1 MEFNA
6 RYVLNGIFAVVVVVA
21 VFGFVYWLKNTGGFG
36 ERVAYQVRFSVPI
49 SGLSTGSDVLFNGVK
64 VGQVNGIRLDPS
76 QPGQLV
82 AIISIAKFTPLRTDT
97 VAGVDYAGLTGAA
110 SILLTGGSADAP
122 PLPPDGSAVLVADP
136 GDSRS
141 WTQKASRILGRLDD
155 LLERN
160 DGRFDA
166 ILSGL
171 ERLAGGSSTK
181 EQAITHDLP
190 MAADFPPLAEL
201 PEWQMAVA
209 EPSVV
214 LALNTDRILEGIGD
228 AGSKPLGDAR
238 WADSL
243 PNLFQARIIQSFE
256 NAGYTNVLRPADA
269 ADPDYS
275 LVIDIR
281 GFWLTETAA
290 PQANIDLMVRIIDRN
305 GAVVAVRRFQEQHPA
320 AALAEDAAVSALRA
334 AFKSVAAEL
343 VNWTAASI
351 Q

>member
-6 RYVLNGIFAVVVVVA
+6 RYVLNGIFAVAVVIA
-21 VFGFVYWLKNTGGFG
+21 MFGFIYWLKNTGGFG
-36 ERVAYQVRFSVPI
+36 ERVTYQVRFSVPI
-49 SGLSTGSDVLFNGVK
+49 SGLTTGSDVLFNGVK
-64 VGQVNGIRLDPS
+64 VGQVDGIRLDPS

-122 PLPPDGSAVLVADP
+122 PLAPDGSAVLVADP
-136 GDSRS
+136 GNSRS
-141 WTQKASRILGRLDD
+141 WTQKAGRILGRLDD

-171 ERLAGGSSTK
+171 ERLAGGGSTK

-190 MAADFPPLAEL
+190 MAADFPPLAQS

-214 LALNTDRILEGIGD
+214 LALNTDRILEGTGD
-228 AGSKPLGDAR
+228 GSRPFGDAR

-281 GFWLTETAA
+281 GFWLTGNTA
-290 PQANIDLMVRIIDRN
+290 PQANIDLMARIMDRN
-305 GAVVAVRRFQEQHPA
+305 GAVVAVRQFQEQHPA
-320 AALAEDAAVSALRA
+320 EALVEAAAVSALRA
-334 AFKSVAAEL
+334 VFKSVAAEL
-343 VNWTAASI
+343 VSWTVASV